1 MKRHLLAAVLAT
13 VAAAE
18 AVAAE
23 EPAACREVQF
33 SDPGWTDITS
43 TTSLASVVLEGLG
56 YEPSLEILSVA
67 VTFES
72 LKNGDVDAFLG
83 NWMPGQQAMLDEY
96 RAKNAVELVRPNLT
110 EAKVTLAVNRAA
122 HAAGVKSFSDLAAH
136 ADKFGQKI
144 YSIEPGSSASKHLNT
159 IIESNDFGLGGWE
172 LVESSEQGML
182 AQVERAIR
190 RGEWVVFLGWAP
202 HPMNVRY
209 EIDYLAGGD
218 KYFGPNYGGATVQT
232 LTRPGLVKE
241 CPNLGRFLQQLVF
254 SVGMENE
261 MMDLILN
268 EGQDGET
275 AARAWLKQHP
285 EVLGPWLEG
294 VTTMDGQPGLE
305 AVKAAL

>member
-1 MKRHLLAAVLAT
+1 MKRHALAAALLAAAVSQP
-13 VAAAE
+13 VSAA
-18 AVAAE
+18 
-23 EPAACREVQF
+23 EPAACQEVQF
-33 SDPGWTDITS
+33 SDPGWTDITA

-56 YEPSLEILSVA
+56 YEPSSEILSVA

-83 NWMPGQQAMLDEY
+83 NWMPGQQAMLEEY
-96 RAKNAVELVRPNLT
+96 RAKGVELVRPNLT

-122 HAAGVKSFSDLAAH
+122 FAGGVKSFTDLASH
-136 ADKFGQKI
+136 ADKFEKKI
-144 YSIEPGSSASKHLNT
+144 YSIEPGSSANKHLTT
-159 IIESNDFGLGGWE
+159 IIETGDFGLGDWE

-182 AQVERAIR
+182 SQVERAIR
-190 RGEWVVFLGWAP
+190 RDEWVVFLGWAP

-209 EIDYLAGGD
+209 DIDYLAGGD

-232 LTRPGLVKE
+232 LTRPGLRQE
-241 CPNLGRFLQQLVF
+241 CPNLGRFLDQLVF

-275 AARAWLKQHP
+275 AARTWLKKHP

-294 VTTMDGQPGLE
+294 VTTMKGEPGLE